1 MTVKLKYILTL
12 LLVMVFTGLAAQN
25 SQVMYYMNLP
35 QNHLLNPAMRPTN
48 KVYIGLPALSGIN
61 LNINN
66 NFVNFSD
73 VFMPGKT
80 GDSVIT
86 FLHPDNDINDFIDK
100 IKDKNSLQPQATVQ
114 LFGLGFS
121 AGKNYVFL
129 DINDRI
135 EGNMVIPGDIFKLA
149 LLGNESFVGD
159 KIDLS
164 SLRGDFKYYREI
176 GVGFSRDFTNRLRI
190 GVKAKV
196 LKGIATASIE
206 NRSLEIA
213 VNEDYS
219 HSLDADMTLNVSAPL
234 RVYMDADNNIDSLV
248 FDDKRFDETSNL
260 VDFLRGKRNNGF
272 GIDIGATFDVTEK
285 FVVSA
290 AITDLGFIKWK
301 KDLTNL
307 NAESKF
313 TFSGLNVT
321 DVVNGTKTF
330 DELGQEMIDSLKNS
344 FKVSNSKNP
353 FTTYLPMGLT
363 LGGSYNLTK
372 SFSLGVLSYSRFIGK
387 QIRESL
393 TLSANV
399 NFGNAFSTSV
409 SYTAA
414 NNRFDNLGLG
424 LAFRPGIFQFYIL
437 SDRIPIMWNK
447 IKTEGSTI
455 PLPASWNTIHLRFG
469 MNLVFGNKIKKKD
482 DKPMVL
488 IEENP
493 EKK

>member
-1 MTVKLKYILTL
+1 MTRKLKYILTIL
-12 LLVMVFTGLAAQN
+12 LAIVFADMAAQN
-25 SQVMYYMNLP
+25 SQIMYYMNLP
-35 QNHLLNPAMRPTN
+35 QNHLLNPAMRPSN
-48 KVYIGLPALSGIN
+48 KVYIGLPALSGVN

-100 IKDKNSLQPQATVQ
+100 IKDKNSFQPQATVQ

-121 AGKNYVFL
+121 AGKNYVFF
-129 DINDRI
+129 DVNERI

-164 SLRGDFKYYREI
+164 SLRGDIKYYREI
-176 GVGFSRDFTNRLRI
+176 GAGFSRDFTSKLRI
-190 GVKAKV
+190 GVKAKL
-196 LKGIATASIE
+196 LKGIATASIV
-206 NRSLEIA
+206 NRSFEIA
-213 VNEDYS
+213 VNDDYT
-219 HSLDADMTLNVSAPL
+219 HSLDADMTVNVSAPL
-234 RVYMDADNNIDSLV
+234 RVYMDSDQNIDSLV
-248 FDDKRFDETSNL
+248 FDDGRFEDTGNL
-260 VDFLRGKRNNGF
+260 VDFLMGKKNTGF

-285 FVVSA
+285 LIVSA
-290 AITDLGFIKWK
+290 AITDIGFIKWK
-301 KDLTNL
+301 KDLTNI
-307 NAESKF
+307 NAESQF
-313 TFSGLNVT
+313 TFSGLNMT
-321 DVVNGTKTF
+321 DVINGSKTF
-330 DELGQEMIDSLKNS
+330 DELGQEMLDSLKNS
-344 FKVSNSKNP
+344 FKVSDSKNP
-353 FTTYLPMGLT
+353 FTTYLPVGLT

-372 SFSLGVLSYSRFIGK
+372 NFSVGVLSYSRFIGK

-393 TLSANV
+393 TLSANA

-424 LAFRPGIFQFYIL
+424 LAFRPGIFQFYVL
-437 SDRIPIMWNK
+437 SDRIPIMWNR
-447 IKTEGSTI
+447 IKTDGSTI

-469 MNLVFGNKIKKKD
+469 MNLVFGNKVKKKD

-488 IEENP
+488 IEENA

>member
-12 LLVMVFTGLAAQN
+12 LLTMIIADLAAQN

-35 QNHLLNPAMRPTN
+35 QNHLLNPAMRPSN
-48 KVYIGLPALSGIN
+48 KVYIGLPGISGAN

-86 FLHPDNDINDFIDK
+86 FLHPDNDINDFLGK
-100 IKDKNSLQPQATVQ
+100 IKNKNSLESQAMVQ

-121 AGKNYVFL
+121 AGKSTYVFI
-129 DINDRI
+129 DINTKI
-135 EGNMVIPGDIFKLA
+135 EGNFVIPGDLFKLA
-149 LLGNESFVGD
+149 LLGNEQFVGD

-164 SLRGDFKYYREI
+164 SLRGEAKVYHEFGI
-176 GVGFSRDFTNRLRI
+176 GFSRDITSKLRI
-190 GVKAKV
+190 GVKAKI
-196 LKGIATASIE
+196 LNGFADLSIV
-206 NRSLEIA
+206 NRSLGIA
-213 VNEDYS
+213 VNDDYS
-219 HSLDADMTLNVSAPL
+219 HTLFADVTFRSSDPFLIYNDAD
-234 RVYMDADNNIDSLV
+234 
-248 FDDKRFDETSNL
+248 SNL
-260 VDFLRGKRNNGF
+260 SIDDTRFNKESDLVEFLRGKSNSGL
-272 GIDIGATFDVTEK
+272 GLDIGATYNISDK
-285 FVVSA
+285 LVVSA

-301 KDLTNL
+301 KDLINL
-307 NAESKF
+307 RAESHF
-313 TFSGLNVT
+313 EFNGFSIV

-330 DELGQEMIDSLKNS
+330 DELGQEMLDSLYNS
-344 FKVSNSKNP
+344 LNISDSRNP
-353 FTTYLPMGLT
+353 YTTYLPFGVS

-372 SFSLGVLSYSRFIGK
+372 RFSVGVLSYSRFIGK
-387 QIRESL
+387 QLKESL
-393 TLSANV
+393 TISANV

-437 SDRIPIMWNK
+437 SDRIPVTWNK
-447 IKTEGSTI
+447 IKTDGSTI
-455 PLPASWNTIHLRFG
+455 PLPASWNTIHLRVG
-469 MNLVFGNKIKKKD
+469 MNLVFGNKVKKKD

-488 IEENP
+488 IEENT